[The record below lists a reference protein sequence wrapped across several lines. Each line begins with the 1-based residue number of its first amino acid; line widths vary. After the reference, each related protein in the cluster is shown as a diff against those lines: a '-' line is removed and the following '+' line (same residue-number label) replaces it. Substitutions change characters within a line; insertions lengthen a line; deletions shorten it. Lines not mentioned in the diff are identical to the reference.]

1 MRDAVI
7 EAAALRLR
15 PILMTTGAMVL
26 GAVPLALATGA
37 GAESRQDIGW
47 VIVGG
52 LLVGTL
58 FTLFVIP
65 VVYTYLSRR
74 VFIEADDELTPD
86 TRRTGAAGAERS
98 AQARRVA
105 DGKKEEPR
113 RGECQARTHY
123 TERTTDPDRTHLGNC
138 SMPLTYGSF
147 LTVPCQSLQY
157 HKDLRA
163 RLHTRNGSA
172 QPPLTNAA
180 ESQEFRR
187 AEVDLVRRAA
197 HAQ

>member
-1 MRDAVI
+1 
-7 EAAALRLR
+7 
-15 PILMTTGAMVL
+15 MTTGAMVL

-86 TRRTGAAGAERS
+86 TRAALPARS
-98 AQARRVA
+98 AKAAQRARARRIEMR
-105 DGKKEEPR
+105 GLQKEEPR
-113 RGECQARTHY
+113 RGECQGSYALHRTHY
-123 TERTTDPDRTHLGNC
+123 RPRPNTTGQLQHAFDLWQFFD
-138 SMPLTYGSF
+138 GS
-147 LTVPCQSLQY
+147 LSISSIATSICG
-157 HKDLRA
+157 RA
-163 RLHTRNGSA
+163 FTPRDASRATR
-172 QPPLTNAA
+172 QRP
-180 ESQEFRR
+180 
-187 AEVDLVRRAA
+187 
-197 HAQ
+197 